1 MTWKT
6 SLKRYGDH
14 QELANLSAYLL
25 SDYSDYIN
33 GEIITIDGA
42 EWIHNAG
49 QFNKLDKVPKNY
61 GPLLNN
67 KKIENDTGW
76 IYWVIFIFYV
86 L

>member
-1 MTWKT
+1 MIFDMEKKHP
-6 SLKRYGDH
+6 LKRYGDH

-49 QFNKLDKVPKNY
+49 QFNKLDKIPKK
-61 GPLLNN
+61 LWSAI
-67 KKIENDTGW
+67 KKMTKK
-76 IYWVIFIFYV
+76 
-86 L
+86 